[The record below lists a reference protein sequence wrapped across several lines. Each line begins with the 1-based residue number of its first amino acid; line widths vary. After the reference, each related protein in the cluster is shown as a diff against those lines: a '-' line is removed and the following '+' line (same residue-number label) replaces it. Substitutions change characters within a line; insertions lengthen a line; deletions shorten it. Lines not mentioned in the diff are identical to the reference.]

1 MSALIECRREGA
13 VLSLTLNRPEKKNAL
28 TGAMYLEII
37 AAFDEA
43 DRDDSIRAIVVQGAG
58 GNFTAGNDIGDFL
71 SGGSFA
77 DFPALRFIRRLAA
90 LETPLVAAVEG
101 VAIGVGTTLLFH
113 CDLVYAT
120 PDARMQTPFVN
131 LALTPEAG
139 SSLLMPRR
147 LGVQKASEMLMLAEP
162 MDGREAWRLGLVN
175 ELLEADALH
184 ARAMN
189 RAQALASKPPAAIAA
204 TRRMIRGDGQDLRE
218 RIEAEALEFGKAMGS
233 REAREVF
240 AAFMAKSRS

>member
-1 MSALIECRREGA
+1 MSNLVTVAREDG
-13 VLSLTLNRPEKKNAL
+13 VLSLTLNRPAKKNAL
-28 TGAMYLEII
+28 TGEMYLALI

-43 DRDDSIRAIVVQGAG
+43 DADAAIRAIVIQGAG

-77 DFPALRFIRRLAA
+77 DFPALRFIRRLAT

-120 PDARMQTPFVN
+120 ADARLQTPFVN

-139 SSLLMPRR
+139 ASLLMPRR

-175 ELLEADALH
+175 EIVESAALQT
-184 ARAMN
+184 RAMD
-189 RAQALASKPPAAIAA
+189 RAQALAKKPPAALAA
-204 TRRMIRGDGQDLRE
+204 TRRLLRGDPAQLRE
-218 RIEAEALEFGKAMGS
+218 RIETEALEFGKAMAS
-233 REAREVF
+233 QEAREVF
-240 AAFMAKSRS
+240 AAFLSKAK